1 MVIDTSLI
9 PLRSFA
15 SCGWMVTWLPCGGMP
30 LVMPGRPTPKS
41 SKEQRKQT
49 GKFSRHFLR
58 LEKGYLGR
66 HAKFFPLLGLL
77 PTILRLGTCYNK
89 NTPVTLPSEANGRA
103 PIGVAKFLA
112 GGSLTALIKSDE
124 GSPLDIRPIAVGDEQ
139 ENVSASSEFFGPFQ
153 LGVACPAGAEKID
166 LRNAFNED
174 QVSRQALL
182 EECATH
188 FLNFFSGGFFGVMDN
203 TPPCGTPWAL
213 LDLNIEFSDLDGF
226 PANMKRSH
234 EPNCEILGAPIGD
247 VIFCAKFLAQKR
259 AKAVRLLS
267 QLSEVGALDPQIAL
281 LLLRHCASFCK
292 LVHLARSTP
301 PSLVSEGLA
310 LFDEEVRRY
319 FTDCVA
325 IDASDSDWLQ
335 VQLSLN
341 RGGLGLRKLALHCSA
356 AYLASII
363 KAGCADPRG
372 EFTMQAIT
380 TYNSLV
386 PLSQL
391 SL

>member
-188 FLNFFSGGFFGVMDN
+188 FLNFFSAPVGQG
-203 TPPCGTPWAL
+203 
-213 LDLNIEFSDLDGF
+213 DLDGF

-281 LLLRHCASFCK
+281 LLLRHCASFC
-292 LVHLARSTP
+292 
-301 PSLVSEGLA
+301 LA

-341 RGGLGLRKLALHCSA
+341 RGGLGLLKGLFENQPCT
-356 AYLASII
+356 I
-363 KAGCADPRG
+363 G
-372 EFTMQAIT
+372 EYSSSGQVYIGAIEI
-380 TYNSLV
+380 
-386 PLSQL
+386 
-391 SL
+391 